1 VKERFKRVIAEWLSG
16 GPPEA
21 LDREVEL
28 PLAPNEVVTVTGAR
42 RAGKTY
48 LLFSTI
54 RKILDRGLA
63 SQDEILYVDFEDSRL
78 RGARAEDLDGM
89 VEAFVELAG
98 RRPRYLF
105 LDEVQRVGGYGG
117 WLRRRLNAYVYLS
130 GSTSELTP
138 RRVADEMRGRSVSYE
153 VYPLSFREFLRFK
166 GVKLGRYF
174 GHTEERGKVLSLLR
188 EYLQYGAY
196 PAVALSGDR
205 ERLLRS
211 YFDSVVVRDLSV
223 VKPEVAEY
231 FADTLICGYSSLIS
245 MNKVYGDLR
254 SSFRVGKETVSSLFD
269 RAEETYFAFLVEI
282 FDKSLRRRRMNP
294 KKLYVIDT
302 GYVRVRGCEYSISKA
317 MENAVFLE
325 LKRRGVGDIY
335 YWKEYGKRDGREV
348 DFVVARNFS
357 PLELI
362 QVTYA
367 EDKVERREVEAL
379 KKAREELKAKRC
391 TVVTWDYEGEED
403 GIRFVPL
410 WRWLL
415 EQP

>member
-1 VKERFKRVIAEWLSG
+1 
-16 GPPEA
+16 
-21 LDREVEL
+21 
-28 PLAPNEVVTVTGAR
+28 
-42 RAGKTY
+42 
-48 LLFSTI
+48 
-54 RKILDRGLA
+54 
-63 SQDEILYVDFEDSRL
+63 
-78 RGARAEDLDGM
+78 
-89 VEAFVELAG
+89 
-98 RRPRYLF
+98 
-105 LDEVQRVGGYGG
+105 
-117 WLRRRLNAYVYLS
+117 
-130 GSTSELTP
+130 
-138 RRVADEMRGRSVSYE
+138 
-153 VYPLSFREFLRFK
+153 
-166 GVKLGRYF
+166 
-174 GHTEERGKVLSLLR
+174 
-188 EYLQYGAY
+188 
-196 PAVALSGDR
+196 
-205 ERLLRS
+205 
-211 YFDSVVVRDLSV
+211 VVVRDLSV

-231 FADTLICGYSSLIS
+231 FADSLICGYSSLIS
-245 MNKVYGDLR
+245 INKIYGDLR

-403 GIRFVPL
+403 GIKFVPL

-415 EQP
+415 E